1 MNSDFMIFNFLPEH
15 QISKRLPYSLEFYK
29 QENFNSS
36 KLIGQHV
43 RMNIF

>member
-15 QISKRLPYSLEFYK
+15 QISKQLPYSLGFYR

-36 KLIGQHV
+36 KTFIPAFFL
-43 RMNIF
+43 RRK